1 MKFAVSAYSFSQYI
15 RQGKMTQFDSVAKA
29 KEMGFDGIEFT
40 EINGEDLNA
49 QKENARK
56 IRKEA
61 DRVGIEV
68 VAYSIGAS
76 LYKETQEEMD
86 AEVERL
92 KSELDIAKILGVKLM
107 RHDVCYKLGKKG
119 NARSFDLM
127 LPTIAE
133 NARKVT
139 EYGESLGIKTCSE
152 NHGFIA
158 QDSDRMERLFNA
170 VNHENYGLLVD
181 MGNFLC
187 ADEDPAIAVSRV
199 APYAIY
205 VHAKDMLARKEC
217 DGAKTWFQSRG
228 CTYLR
233 GVTIGEGDV
242 PVKKCIQILKK
253 AGYDD
258 YISIEFEG
266 VEDCIN
272 GIARGFENLKTMVNS
287 LK

>member
-1 MKFAVSAYSFSQYI
+1 M
-15 RQGKMTQFDSVAKA
+15 
-29 KEMGFDGIEFT
+29 
-40 EINGEDLNA
+40 
-49 QKENARK
+49 
-56 IRKEA
+56 
-61 DRVGIEV
+61 
-68 VAYSIGAS
+68 
-76 LYKETQEEMD
+76 
-86 AEVERL
+86 ERL

-152 NHGFIA
+152 NHGLIA

-217 DGAKTWFQSRG
+217 DGAKKWFQSRG
-228 CTYLR
+228 CTYLK
-233 GVTIGEGDV
+233 GVTIGEGDI
-242 PVKKCIQILKK
+242 PVKKCIEILKK

-272 GIARGFENLKTMVNS
+272 GIARGFENLKAMVNS

>member
-15 RQGKMTQFDSVAKA
+15 RQGKMTHFDSVAKA

-40 EINGEDLNA
+40 EIDGEDLNA

-61 DRVGIEV
+61 DRVGFEV

-152 NHGFIA
+152 NHGLIA

-228 CTYLR
+228 CTYLK
-233 GVTIGEGDV
+233 GVTIGEGDI
-242 PVKKCIQILKK
+242 PVKKCIEILKK

-272 GIARGFENLKTMVNS
+272 GIARGFENLKAMVNS

>member
-266 VEDCIN
+266 VEDCVN